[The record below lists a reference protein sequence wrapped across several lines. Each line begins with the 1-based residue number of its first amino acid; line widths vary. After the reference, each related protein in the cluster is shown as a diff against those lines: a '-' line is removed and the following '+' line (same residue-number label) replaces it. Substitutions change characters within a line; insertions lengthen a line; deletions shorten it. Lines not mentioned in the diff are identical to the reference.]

1 MFAVPSL
8 DEFYSATLKSNGF
21 VPPVDEIAKVAA
33 AQNIDVETAKIAR
46 AIFEQLQLDGV
57 PYESN
62 AAMLADSIKMAGAY
76 LGLIEESKAEAQ
88 KLAAEL
94 HKVAKLALE
103 NFLTHNRIEL
113 DSNEAVKIA
122 GLQAQSFQE
131 LTHREAE
138 LRQIESK
145 LASTKLDIEKA
156 AALPAGVY
164 GNLGANAPQTPA
176 NLNIDAA
183 HEHIAAAHGADPVAY
198 KNLVS
203 RTVDPAN
210 VHGYYHAALQDLKN
224 SSGNLPEFHERLV
237 SGAAAAGGASAA
249 GGVAAAAKPG
259 LMSRPGL
266 LLGAGALG
274 LGALHLMRKKKQERE
289 SAAMNRANAIGNVAG
304 LPEA

>member
-21 VPPVDEIAKVAA
+21 VPPADEIAKVAA

-131 LTHREAE
+131 
-138 LRQIESK
+138 